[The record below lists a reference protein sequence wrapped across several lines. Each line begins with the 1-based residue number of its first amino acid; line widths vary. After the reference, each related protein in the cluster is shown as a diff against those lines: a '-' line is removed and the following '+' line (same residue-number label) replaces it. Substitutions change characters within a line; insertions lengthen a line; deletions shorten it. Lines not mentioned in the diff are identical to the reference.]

1 MAWDASAADC
11 HAGLRAR
18 LERRGTPIGVLEIL
32 IAALAFHACPLCPAF
47 RFQLD
52 FLKMAI

>member
-18 LERRGTPIGVLEIL
+18 SERRGTPIGVLDTL
-32 IAALAFHACPLCPAF
+32 IAALAFHPCPLRPAF
-47 RFQLD
+47 RLQLD